1 MAVRLFPQD
10 FVQSELHKRG
20 CSYVKEYGTAA
31 LWKTRRGVYFTVPQ
45 EGPDKR
51 TDEYTLS
58 RLLEEI
64 EQYL

>member
-1 MAVRLFPQD
+1 MENSSWRLLYRP
-10 FVQSELHKRG
+10 H
-20 CSYVKEYGTAA
+20 
-31 LWKTRRGVYFTVPQ
+31 
-45 EGPDKR
+45 EGSDKR